1 MKDGVAVLSQRA
13 KGEWDWSVAQLDIAG
28 LTHDSVGIGT
38 WNGEVGQAAMVLFE
52 AFGAFGVQLARHL
65 STEVSELFA
74 ELGDLAFRL
83 EVLEGAADGCIGQ
96 ADGDGMEGVGVKIGT
111 RLEDVDR

>member
-13 KGEWDWSVAQLDIAG
+13 EGEWDWSVAQLDIAG
-28 LTHDSVGIGT
+28 LTHDSVGIG
-38 WNGEVGQAAMVLFE
+38 NGEVGQAAVVLFE
-52 AFGAFGVQLARHL
+52 AFGAFSVRLARHL
-65 STEVSELFA
+65 SMEVSELFA

-96 ADGDGMEGVGVKIGT
+96 ADGDGMEGVGVEIGT